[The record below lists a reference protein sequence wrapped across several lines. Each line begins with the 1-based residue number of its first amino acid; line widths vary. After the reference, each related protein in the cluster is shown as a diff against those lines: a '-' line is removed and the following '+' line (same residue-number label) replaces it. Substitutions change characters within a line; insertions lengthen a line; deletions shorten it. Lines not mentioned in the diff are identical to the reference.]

1 MEYLNLY
8 DKSGNLVNKIG
19 IRGKK
24 TDYLKGIVLVF
35 IQNSKGEFLIQKT
48 SISRN
53 NDFSTTG
60 GHVCYGST
68 FEETVIKE
76 VKEELGI
83 DISKDN
89 FSEVYT
95 YIEDCYFQKVYY
107 LKKDI
112 EIEDIKIQKDEVEY
126 VKWMNIETINFLIKN
141 NQFREGNIKG
151 YQYILDNYKKHNK
164 FSLDSYSNSEESKT
178 VIGGK

>member
-1 MEYLNLY
+1 MYTDEQLNAINTVKLNEFNTYLLHGVTGSGKTEVYINLI
-8 DKSGNLVNKIG
+8 NK
-19 IRGKK
+19 
-24 TDYLKGIVLVF
+24 
-35 IQNSKGEFLIQKT
+35 
-48 SISRN
+48 
-53 NDFSTTG
+53 
-60 GHVCYGST
+60 
-68 FEETVIKE
+68 VIKE
-76 VKEELGI
+76 VKEELGM

-126 VKWMNIETINFLIKN
+126 VKWMNIETINCLIKN